1 MAEEPLHAGVLISG
15 ATGRVFWIRDDDD
28 TPKEILHEEQEDLLE
43 GAQAFAEG
51 RGNQFMTMPL
61 PEELFQLLDA
71 AFGPLA
77 PNGVVHHKTFHMGG
91 RS

>member
-1 MAEEPLHAGVLISG
+1 
-15 ATGRVFWIRDDDD
+15 
-28 TPKEILHEEQEDLLE
+28 
-43 GAQAFAEG
+43 
-51 RGNQFMTMPL
+51 MTMPL